1 MSHFKLA
8 LSVFVIFTASLAIA
22 VGVEE
27 NLRDLNFCAVTKVTM
42 NDYEPESFES
52 SNNLLRKAGQ
62 EEIFC
67 GKKIIVHGKVL
78 DQNCIPVA
86 DAKVYIW
93 QANCN
98 GKYPYKPLKNI
109 AKKSLVDIN
118 KELTFT
124 GNGTATTNNKG
135 EFTFVTTY
143 PPAMQ
148 SAASHIDLRVEH
160 YLLGTIQTTVMLD
173 SNKVSNP
180 HDKPELQSI
189 AEALE
194 ATDTSIYNFQ
204 IVLPGSGIK
213 GYTDGSD

>member
-8 LSVFVIFTASLAIA
+8 LSVFVIFTASLANA
-22 VGVEE
+22 AGVEE
-27 NLRDLNFCAVTKVTM
+27 NLRDLNFCAVTKATI
-42 NDYEPESFES
+42 NDYEPERFEP

-78 DQNCIPVA
+78 DQNCVPVA

-109 AKKSLVDIN
+109 AKKSLIDIN
-118 KELTFT
+118 RESTFT
-124 GNGTATTNNKG
+124 GNGSATTNNKG
-135 EFTFVTTY
+135 EFTFVTIY
-143 PPAMQ
+143 PPAMH
-148 SAASHIDLRVEH
+148 SLASHVDLRVEH
-160 YLLGTIQTTVMLD
+160 YMLGTIQTTVMLD
-173 SNKVSNP
+173 GKKVSNP
-180 HDKPELQSI
+180 NDKPELQSI

-194 ATDTSIYNFQ
+194 ATDTSIYNFE

-213 GYTDGSD
+213 SYTDMSD

>member
-8 LSVFVIFTASLAIA
+8 LSVFVIFTASLANA
-22 VGVEE
+22 AGVEE
-27 NLRDLNFCAVTKVTM
+27 NLRDLNFCAVTKATI
-42 NDYEPESFES
+42 NDYEPERFEP

-67 GKKIIVHGKVL
+67 GKKIIVHGKLL
-78 DQNCIPVA
+78 DQNCVPVA

-109 AKKSLVDIN
+109 AKKSLIDIN
-118 KELTFT
+118 RESTFT
-124 GNGTATTNNKG
+124 GNGSATTNNKG
-135 EFTFVTTY
+135 EFTFVTIY
-143 PPAMQ
+143 PPAMH
-148 SAASHIDLRVEH
+148 SLASHVDLRVEH
-160 YLLGTIQTTVMLD
+160 YMLGTIQTTVMLD
-173 SNKVSNP
+173 GKKVSNP
-180 HDKPELQSI
+180 NDKPELQSI

-194 ATDTSIYNFQ
+194 ATDTSIYNFE

-213 GYTDGSD
+213 SYTDMSD